1 MVITVKRGLIRA
13 GRIVV
18 DHDTYRVRRDGK
30 GSFIVSK
37 SGADASGLVRYL
49 KWRDLL
55 FLENPPHKVEI
66 RFLPGET
73 SFEFDNRTYRIG
85 PMTDGHVVI
94 HERDRKVV
102 EGRVTASGVRL
113 ETVAVELEPIK
124 NELAFGLALRSED
137 LARQF
142 HYEGTG

>member
-13 GRIVV
+13 GRIIV

-37 SGADASGLVRYL
+37 SDADASGLVRYL

-73 SFEFDNRTYRIG
+73 SFEFDNRTYRIE
-85 PMTDGHVVI
+85 PMTDGHV
-94 HERDRKVV
+94 
-102 EGRVTASGVRL
+102 
-113 ETVAVELEPIK
+113 
-124 NELAFGLALRSED
+124 AFSSPAILHCSEEHS
-137 LARQF
+137 LPGSSEF
-142 HYEGTG
+142 LSS